1 MRLSCRPI
9 GRAPGR
15 IRGCNKGIL
24 LVDALHAWWQQQLE
38 LCGGKAGERL
48 AQLGIACPTQQG
60 GWPDAGVWLARTWQI
75 ESREALVDAMLWLA
89 AQGERQRWDV
99 DAAELKI
106 MNVARR
112 RQWEQETPL
121 DDAPFAALLPGWVA
135 SGEPLEWAAWDWL
148 RLAELAWA
156 GAYCGYLDATEA
168 DHFAAHAAELLHTR
182 YAGWDE
188 VLAAYLRGFSL
199 FDGMDHRLASGEE
212 AQAAPDQPLAQA
224 WQAMNAWQQRLIT
237 LTDASI
243 REASRTA
250 LRVYRNTPQHWVQAM
265 ASVREP
271 GLVLRQREPLA
282 PVSKARRL
290 EAARY
295 LEDVLD
301 MHADEGAEVLARYW
315 LPAEAHHLN
324 QMAADAA
331 HGIQV
336 PSQTVFGRPS
346 REALVQR
353 GWLKQAGRHAATIH
367 MAEKFAFY
375 LQTAMDSRLF
385 DTDALLAQGDALK
398 SCLCHFY
405 ATPARLLEAWLMWER
420 CLPEP
425 EQASLTADI
434 AWHLNDPGSVFH
446 WLDWHPGEWREPAE
460 RPSLRHFTAM
470 ALVGP
475 MNSAVW
481 SQPQPESARE
491 REAIKTWVEG
501 HYQLLGAD
509 ELRGFIDY
517 MLEAG
522 DRQEYQINYAP
533 YTLNRE
539 RLNAEI
545 AILQT
550 GESGADERNHLLRLE
565 RVRDNEDECNERDMA
580 AWDIAQT
587 VDLAIAGRELGW
599 LDPAQLARILERA
612 HALAA
617 EHYAG
622 WQAYAEGMYT
632 GFSFFM
638 GETDERESFL
648 AGLRHALVAWRCAA
662 PVLAGAWASLDFPG
676 SKPRHFAPLHI
687 DTLPEDMR
695 TLH

>member
-1 MRLSCRPI
+1 MRK
-9 GRAPGR
+9 
-15 IRGCNKGIL
+15 N
-24 LVDALHAWWQQQLE
+24 
-38 LCGGKAGERL
+38 
-48 AQLGIACPTQQG
+48 
-60 GWPDAGVWLARTWQI
+60 GWPDAKDWLARAWQI
-75 ESREALVDAMLWLA
+75 DSREALIDAMLWLG
-89 AQGERQRWDV
+89 AQGERQRWDI
-99 DAAELKI
+99 DAAELKA
-106 MNVARR
+106 MSVARR

-121 DDAPFAALLPGWVA
+121 DEAPYAALLPGWVA
-135 SGEPLEWAAWDWL
+135 AGEPLEWAAWDWL

-156 GAYCGYLDATEA
+156 GESGGYLSDTEA
-168 DHFAAHAAELLHTR
+168 EYFAAHAAELIHTR
-182 YAGWDE
+182 YTDWRD
-188 VLAAYLRGFSL
+188 VLSAYLRGFSL
-199 FDGMDHRLASGEE
+199 FDGVDYAIGAGEDY
-212 AQAAPDQPLAQA
+212 AIGGQAAPFEAPRNS
-224 WQAMNAWQQRLIT
+224 WQERLVA
-237 LTDASI
+237 LCEPAI
-243 REASRTA
+243 REASRAA
-250 LRVYRNTPQHWVQAM
+250 LRAYRDTAHHWVLAL
-265 ASVREP
+265 AGVREP
-271 GLVLRQREPLA
+271 ALMLRQREPLA
-282 PVSKARRL
+282 PMPEAGRQD
-290 EAARY
+290 AARY
-295 LEDVLD
+295 LEEVLELY
-301 MHADEGAEVLARYW
+301 ADEGAEALLRYW

-331 HGIQV
+331 HGIHV

-346 REALVQR
+346 KESLVQR
-353 GWLKQAGRHAATIH
+353 SWLKQASHHAATIH

-375 LQTAMDSRLF
+375 VQMAKDSRLF
-385 DTDALLAQGDALK
+385 DSASLGTFDQALK

-405 ATPARLLEAWLMWER
+405 ASPARLLEAWLAWER
-420 CLPEP
+420 CLSEP
-425 EQASLTADI
+425 EQPSLASDI

-446 WLDWHPGEWREPAE
+446 WLDWHPGVWQEPAE

-475 MNSAVW
+475 MNSTAW

-491 REAIKTWVEG
+491 CEAIRTWVEG

-539 RLNAEI
+539 RLDAEI
-545 AILQT
+545 AILKT
-550 GESGADERNHLLRLE
+550 GESEAEERNHLLRLE
-565 RVRDNEDECNERDMA
+565 RVRDNADDCNELDMA

-599 LDPAQLARILERA
+599 LNAAQLARILERA
-612 HALAA
+612 YALA
-617 EHYAG
+617 EKHYAD
-622 WQAYAEGMYT
+622 WQAYAEGIYA

-648 AGLRHALVAWRCAA
+648 AGLRHALVAWRCGA

-676 SKPRHFAPLHI
+676 SKPRHFAPLHV
-687 DTLPEDMR
+687 DTLPGDRR

>member
-1 MRLSCRPI
+1 M
-9 GRAPGR
+9 
-15 IRGCNKGIL
+15 
-24 LVDALHAWWQQQLE
+24 VDALHAWWKQQLE
-38 LCGGKAGERL
+38 LCGGQTCTRPVTAEARERL
-48 AQLGIACPTQQG
+48 ARLGIACPTRQG
-60 GWPDAGVWLARTWQI
+60 GWPDAGTWLAEAWQI
-75 ESREALVDAMLWLA
+75 DTREALVDAMLWLA
-89 AQGERQRWDV
+89 AQGERQRWDI
-99 DAAELKI
+99 DAAELKT
-106 MNVARR
+106 MSVAKR
-112 RQWEQETPL
+112 RQWEQDTPL
-121 DDAPFAALLPGWVA
+121 EDAPFAALLPGWVA
-135 SGEPLEWAAWDWL
+135 AGGPLEWAAWDWL

-156 GAYCGYLDATEA
+156 GACCGYLGQTEA
-168 DHFAAHAAELLHTR
+168 DHFAAHAAELIQTR
-182 YAGWDE
+182 YADWRE
-188 VLAAYLRGFSL
+188 VLSAYLRGFSL
-199 FDGMDHRLASGEE
+199 FVGVAYGIDDRAGNAADG
-212 AQAAPDQPLAQA
+212 QAAPLEASQTP
-224 WQAMNAWQQRLIT
+224 WQEQLVALCDPA
-237 LTDASI
+237 I
-243 REASRTA
+243 REASRAA
-250 LRVYRNTPQHWVQAM
+250 LRAHRNTPHHWVQAI
-265 ASVREP
+265 AGIREP
-271 GLVLRQREPLA
+271 ELMLRQREPLA
-282 PVSKARRL
+282 PMPESRRM

-295 LEDVLD
+295 LEEVLD
-301 MHADEGAEVLARYW
+301 MHVDESADVLARYW

-331 HGIQV
+331 HGVQV
-336 PSQTVFGRPS
+336 PSQTVLGRPS

-353 GWLKQAGRHAATIH
+353 GWLKQASRHAATIH

-385 DTDALLAQGDALK
+385 DAKTLVSLGEALK

-405 ATPARLLEAWLMWER
+405 ATPARLLEAWLAWER

-425 EQASLTADI
+425 EQTALTSDI
-434 AWHLNDPGSVFH
+434 AWHLHDPGSVFY
-446 WLDWHPGEWREPAE
+446 WLDWHSGEWREPAE

-475 MNSAVW
+475 LNSAVW
-481 SQPQPESARE
+481 SEPRPESARE
-491 REAIKTWVEG
+491 REAVKEWVEG

-539 RLNAEI
+539 RLDAEI

-550 GESGADERNHLLRLE
+550 GESEAEERNHLLRLE
-565 RVRDNEDECNERDMA
+565 RVRDNEDDCNELDMT

-599 LDPAQLARILERA
+599 LESAQLARILERA
-612 HALAA
+612 YALA
-617 EHYAG
+617 EKHYAG
-622 WQAYAEGMYT
+622 WQAYAEGMYA

-648 AGLRHALVAWRCAA
+648 AGLRHALVAWLCGA

-687 DTLPEDMR
+687 DTLPGDMQ